1 MSEKYLDAFIRELSG
16 YSERITALAAVLRDG
31 SDQEA
36 IGAAPELARLFHTIA
51 GLSGSLEVGDFA
63 DLAEGLE
70 YIFTSVAAHPDGIL
84 TAPTP
89 ALAHLLDLTTRYL
102 NQRLAAMH
110 ASQQFSRPTP
120 DDEEPHHIL
129 EEMIWQLGS
138 RLYPPGEELPQSAE
152 QLTEADRAI
161 LRAFSESD
169 LAEAANAAYPAVS
182 AAPDAAKSPAQAA
195 PPEIDRP
202 LTEGQPAEAKGAQP
216 SLDEAIP
223 PEMLRLFQA
232 ETQEDILAFQAALA
246 HLETREDRAAAVLE
260 MRHIAHK
267 IKGAAATVNL
277 QIIASLSHC
286 LEDILD
292 LLRSRRLDYIPAA
305 LEALIHGIAEL
316 EGALRRHIAGEP
328 ESSEGLERLRA
339 EYEALLA
346 VQEASQENDP
356 GATQPDARTLAAAVR
371 QQTAEAASGFPND
384 LNVTPI
390 DPLLEQPSWVLGRE
404 HSLRVEVNKL
414 DQLMSLVGELATNRA
429 STDQVRRGINEA
441 LIEMRGTIQRLG
453 QLIEQLDEQETA
465 RSKREHQA
473 AQSTPGSV
481 APVSAQESPEANQ
494 QNGWLTLVSSL
505 LPGNPTQSESAAP
518 DASTEQTDAL
528 GLERFDSESAHL
540 ISAFRE
546 GVNDVATLS
555 ENIQNLLSR
564 LNGLA
569 QSQDALTS
577 TIQRDITHL
586 RLVPISQILP
596 RLQLTARMVAQEQN
610 KQINFQASG
619 EATEIDREIIDAIT
633 GPLGQLVRNC
643 VVHGIETPEERREQG
658 KPEVGTIALRAYY
671 SGNEASVEVSDD
683 GRGINYH
690 QLVAAALASG
700 KITPEEAD
708 RLTPEQA
715 ANLMLL
721 PDIST
726 SPEVTT
732 IAGRGVGMDMVRKVV
747 ESLKGTLHIHSRPGQ
762 GTTFHL
768 RLPISL
774 GILPALFV
782 RVGQRR
788 YAAPLMTVERILRQK
803 DLPQQQETIGF
814 FTLNELFN
822 ETLTD
827 ALASGQSETG
837 AVSGG
842 QAALI
847 ISLGHRQIG
856 IFVDEVIGE
865 REAVVKRLPPY
876 LRRRGVRG
884 VTPGPQGELLLLLD
898 LPELVYHA
906 LGDSHAAQAPAA
918 STASESAPAPV
929 ESSAGS
935 EVLVVDDS
943 LFMRRTLEAQLTRA
957 GYQVTAA
964 KDGIEAL
971 QSILKRAPS
980 LVLLDIEM
988 PRLDGYE
995 LLRVLRS
1002 RAQFKGLPV
1011 AMLTS
1016 RAAERHREH
1025 ALELGAN
1032 AYLVKPCPQD
1042 MLLQTIAGLVNRA

>member
-1 MSEKYLDAFIRELSG
+1 MSEKYLDAFVRELSG
-16 YSERITALAAVLRDG
+16 YSERITALAAALRDG

-36 IGAAPELARLFHTIA
+36 IGAAARELARLFHTIA

-70 YIFTSVAAHPDGIL
+70 YIFTSLAAYPGGAL
-84 TAPTP
+84 AAPITP
-89 ALAHLLDLTTRYL
+89 ALANLLNLTTRYL

-110 ASQQFSRPTP
+110 ASQQFSRPTS
-120 DDEEPHHIL
+120 DDEGPRHIL
-129 EEMIWQLGS
+129 EETIWQLGS
-138 RLYPPGEELPQSAE
+138 RLYPPGEELPQPAE

-169 LAEAANAAYPAVS
+169 LAEAANAPYPAVS
-182 AAPDAAKSPAQAA
+182 ASPDAAESPAQAA
-195 PPEIDRP
+195 LPEIGRS
-202 LTEGQPAEAKGAQP
+202 LAEGQAAETKGAQP
-216 SLDEAIP
+216 SLDETIP

-305 LEALIHGIAEL
+305 LEALIHGVAEL

-346 VQEASQENDP
+346 AQEASQENDP

-371 QQTAEAASGFPND
+371 QQTAEAAGGFPND

-390 DPLLEQPSWVLGRE
+390 DPLLEQPSWALGRE
-404 HSLRVEVNKL
+404 HTLRVEVNKL

-429 STDQVRRGINEA
+429 STDQVRRGINDA
-441 LIEMRGTIQRLG
+441 LIEMRGTIQRLD

-465 RSKREHQA
+465 RSKREHLA
-473 AQSTPGSV
+473 AQPTPGSV
-481 APVSAQESPEANQ
+481 APASAQEPPEANQ

-505 LPGNPTQSESAAP
+505 LPGNPSQSENAAS
-518 DASTEQTDAL
+518 DASNEQADAL

-555 ENIQNLLSR
+555 ESIQNLLFR

-569 QSQDALTS
+569 QSQEALTS

-633 GPLGQLVRNC
+633 GPVGQLVRNC

-658 KPEVGTIALRAYY
+658 KPEVGTISLRAYY
-671 SGNEASVEVSDD
+671 SGNEASIEVSDD
-683 GRGINYH
+683 GRGINHH

-700 KITPEEAD
+700 KITLEEAD

-732 IAGRGVGMDMVRKVV
+732 IAGRGVGMDMVRKAV

-782 RVGQRR
+782 RVGQRS

-803 DLPQQQETIGF
+803 DLPQQQDTISF

-827 ALASGQSETG
+827 PVTSGQREAA
-837 AVSGG
+837 AVSDS
-842 QAALI
+842 QAALM

-906 LGDSHAAQAPAA
+906 LGDSHAAQTPGASEPAPAA
-918 STASESAPAPV
+918 V

-971 QSILKRAPS
+971 QSILKRSPS

-1016 RAAERHREH
+1016 RAAEKHREY
-1025 ALELGAN
+1025 AMELGAN

-1042 MLLQTIAGLVNRA
+1042 MLLQTIAGLVNRV